1 LKTKKTL
8 FCWKKLAA
16 DISLLQL
23 INNKIEINSLELV
36 GISANL
42 NRDTKAIFNFD
53 YIIKAFAPEK
63 NKSDSPP
70 MQFSVEEIKL
80 DRIQFKYTDAVTKN
94 NLYANLKHFETK
106 IKTFDL
112 NEMSF
117 EIPKAKINGLK
128 LKLKQ
133 GLVQIS
139 NATKVAAIKNEPE
152 SILKLK
158 LGEIDLAK
166 LISIMKVKKPN
177 YRLIF
182 I

>member
-1 LKTKKTL
+1 
-8 FCWKKLAA
+8 
-16 DISLLQL
+16 
-23 INNKIEINSLELV
+23 
-36 GISANL
+36 
-42 NRDTKAIFNFD
+42 
-53 YIIKAFAPEK
+53 
-63 NKSDSPP
+63 
-70 MQFSVEEIKL
+70 
-80 DRIQFKYTDAVTKN
+80 
-94 NLYANLKHFETK
+94 
-106 IKTFDL
+106 
-112 NEMSF
+112 
-117 EIPKAKINGLK
+117 

>member
-1 LKTKKTL
+1 
-8 FCWKKLAA
+8 
-16 DISLLQL
+16 
-23 INNKIEINSLELV
+23 
-36 GISANL
+36 
-42 NRDTKAIFNFD
+42 
-53 YIIKAFAPEK
+53 
-63 NKSDSPP
+63 

-80 DRIQFKYTDAVTKN
+80 DRIQFKYTDTKN

-139 NATKVAAIKNEPE
+139 NATKVAAIKMNQNP
-152 SILKLK
+152 S
-158 LGEIDLAK
+158 
-166 LISIMKVKKPN
+166 
-177 YRLIF
+177 
-182 I
+182 

>member
-1 LKTKKTL
+1 
-8 FCWKKLAA
+8 
-16 DISLLQL
+16 
-23 INNKIEINSLELV
+23 
-36 GISANL
+36 
-42 NRDTKAIFNFD
+42 
-53 YIIKAFAPEK
+53 
-63 NKSDSPP
+63 
-70 MQFSVEEIKL
+70 
-80 DRIQFKYTDAVTKN
+80 
-94 NLYANLKHFETK
+94 
-106 IKTFDL
+106 
-112 NEMSF
+112 MSF

-139 NATKVAAIKNEPE
+139 NATKVAAIKNE

>member
-1 LKTKKTL
+1 
-8 FCWKKLAA
+8 
-16 DISLLQL
+16 
-23 INNKIEINSLELV
+23 
-36 GISANL
+36 
-42 NRDTKAIFNFD
+42 
-53 YIIKAFAPEK
+53 
-63 NKSDSPP
+63 

-117 EIPKAKINGLK
+117 EIPKAKINVK
-128 LKLKQ
+128 IEIKARFS
-133 GLVQIS
+133 S
-139 NATKVAAIKNEPE
+139 NFQCDKSGSHKKNEPE

>member
-1 LKTKKTL
+1 
-8 FCWKKLAA
+8 
-16 DISLLQL
+16 
-23 INNKIEINSLELV
+23 
-36 GISANL
+36 
-42 NRDTKAIFNFD
+42 
-53 YIIKAFAPEK
+53 
-63 NKSDSPP
+63 

-133 GLVQIS
+133 GVQIS